1 MKEIIP
7 IKKEFIFNTKIGE
20 ITDISLDYDYKIKD
34 ELVEGT
40 IDISGSY
47 KMTEAS
53 VVSEEFYYRV
63 PFSVAISKRIRQDTI
78 NIEIDDFKY
87 TFDKDILNINVDLL
101 LTCDEEETIK
111 EETFNIDDYFN
122 EINQNNIKEE
132 FELENEMNDVS
143 FNDNENN
150 VELTDIDNININ
162 NITNNI
168 TNNIINDEKKYYKY
182 KVYIIR
188 QNDTIDS
195 ICNKYNISINELK
208 EYNNIENINI
218 GDKLIIPYINE

>member
-7 IKKEFIFNTKIGE
+7 IKKDFIFDTKIGE

-34 ELVEGT
+34 EFVEGN

-53 VVSEEFYYRV
+53 VVTEDFFYRV
-63 PFSVAISKRIRQDTI
+63 PFSVAISKNIKQDTI

-87 TFDKDILNINVDLL
+87 TFNKDTLNTNIDLL
-101 LTCDEEETIK
+101 LTCDEEEPIK
-111 EETFNIDDYFN
+111 EETFNIDKYFE
-122 EINQNNIKEE
+122 EIKQNNINQEI
-132 FELENEMNDVS
+132 ELEKEINDIT

-150 VELTDIDNININ
+150 VELENIDNININ

-188 QNDTIDS
+188 QNDTIES
-195 ICNKYNISINELK
+195 ICNKYNITINELK
-208 EYNNIENINI
+208 EYNNIENVNI

>member
-34 ELVEGT
+34 ELVEGN

-53 VVSEEFYYRV
+53 VVTEDFFYRV
-63 PFSVAISKRIRQDTI
+63 PFSVAISKEIKQDTI

-87 TFDKDILNINVDLL
+87 SFDKDILNTNIELL
-101 LTCDEEETIK
+101 LTCEEEPIK
-111 EETFNIDDYFN
+111 EETFNIDKYFEEIKQDNINN
-122 EINQNNIKEE
+122 EI
-132 FELENEMNDVS
+132 ELEKEINDISFDNE
-143 FNDNENN
+143 ENN
-150 VELTDIDNININ
+150 VELENIDNININ

-188 QNDTIDS
+188 QNDTLDS
-195 ICNKYNISINELK
+195 ICNKYNITINELK

>member
-7 IKKEFIFNTKIGE
+7 IKKEFIFNTIIGE
-20 ITDISLDYDYKIKD
+20 ITDISLDYDYKIKE
-34 ELVEGT
+34 ELIEGNL
-40 IDISGSY
+40 DISGSY

-53 VVSEEFYYRV
+53 VITEDFFYRV
-63 PFSVAISKRIRQDTI
+63 PFSVAISKRIKQDTI
-78 NIEIDDFKY
+78 NLEIDDFKY
-87 TFDKDILNINVDLL
+87 TYEKDKLKADIELL
-101 LTCDEEETIK
+101 LTCEEDI
-111 EETFNIDDYFN
+111 EETFNIDEYFN
-122 EINQNNIKEE
+122 EIEQENINDLEIKEE
-132 FELENEMNDVS
+132 QNYIEEPIEL
-143 FNDNENN
+143 NN
-150 VELTDIDNININ
+150 IDNLNIN

-188 QNDTIDS
+188 QNDTLDS

-208 EYNNIENINI
+208 EYNNIEKINI